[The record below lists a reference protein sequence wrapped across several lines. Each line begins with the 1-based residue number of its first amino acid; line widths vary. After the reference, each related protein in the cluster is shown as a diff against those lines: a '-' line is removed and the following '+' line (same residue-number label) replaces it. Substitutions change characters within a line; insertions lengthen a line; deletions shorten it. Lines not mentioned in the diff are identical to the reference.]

1 MADGSLARR
10 YARALIAIGTEENC
24 IDQLGAD
31 LVAFAA
37 VLELGEGA
45 LQQTLSN
52 PGVTQAE
59 RVAVIGDVL
68 GKLSLHQRV
77 NAFLRLLVDKNRF
90 GAFGA
95 ILAAYTE
102 MADEIAGRVRATVT
116 TASAQDTASQSAITT
131 AIETSTGKK
140 VDVSFEVDSALIGG
154 IVARIGD
161 TVIDASIRSRL
172 QDLSTSLVQSEQ
184 DA

>member
-68 GKLSLHQRV
+68 GKLSLQNSTDSKV
-77 NAFLRLLVDKNRF
+77 CLV
-90 GAFGA
+90 
-95 ILAAYTE
+95 
-102 MADEIAGRVRATVT
+102 
-116 TASAQDTASQSAITT
+116 
-131 AIETSTGKK
+131 
-140 VDVSFEVDSALIGG
+140 
-154 IVARIGD
+154 
-161 TVIDASIRSRL
+161 
-172 QDLSTSLVQSEQ
+172 
-184 DA
+184 